1 MNNLIPRCLRASKT
15 ATTHG
20 KIINQKSSSRH
31 TISRQFTYTRLQQQ
45 PDTPDSPDARSPP
58 SPQSTSAAT
67 STQTEANASA
77 PPAQNNAPNFT
88 AAKELSALFSN
99 FQANRLSRRN
109 GPPIPPGILD
119 IANVNSTGAFTDG
132 MPSREEQV
140 RPHHLHIYAHR
151 VCYASSLY
159 IV

>member
-20 KIINQKSSSRH
+20 KIINHTSSSRH
-31 TISRQFTYTRLQQQ
+31 TISRQFTCTRSQQQ
-45 PDTPDSPDARSPP
+45 PDSPDASNPP
-58 SPQSTSAAT
+58 PPQSASAAT
-67 STQTEANASA
+67 STQTDANASA
-77 PPAQNNAPNFT
+77 PPAPNNAPNFT

-132 MPSREEQV
+132 VPSREEQV

-151 VCYASSLY
+151 VCDSSSS
-159 IV
+159 